1 MSEFA
6 GICVLYIEDDPDI
19 ADLAQRHLHRAGY
32 VVDTAP
38 DGVTGLALY
47 ADHRYDVV
55 TVDQHIP
62 RLAGLDVIRAL
73 TAHTPAPT
81 IIMVTGTGDEQTA
94 VEAMKLGA
102 SDYLVKD
109 TEGGYLEL
117 LPVVIERA
125 LRQRQ
130 IADQKRQAEE
140 ALRESQALLQGLLD
154 YAPATI
160 YVKDSHGR
168 FLLVNRQFASW
179 LKLHPWQ
186 MVGKSQYDLF
196 PAEIATAWAEQDQQ
210 IITTCEPVEFEE
222 TLEINDGR
230 WRTYLTIKFPLYD
243 AQGHVYAVG
252 AVCNDITERKHLEE
266 ILELRVRERT
276 VQLEA
281 TSYQLQRNRDL
292 LQTIFDGINDGLL
305 LLNQSGYIMTA
316 NQAMCVLLGRS
327 LEQLIDQSWAAFCQ
341 TPEINQIDTEISFP
355 GLWVLDTLQDG
366 LPRRQRERFVLNGAT
381 TRVLDLHALPIYSA
395 NTPATSGQAVDRVV
409 LHVVD
414 VTEQLQLEALMIENE
429 RFAASKRLTQI
440 VAHEVNSPLQT
451 IMFSLDM
458 LLRKTSNSEQQAF
471 LNVAQ
476 EEVERIGKIL
486 HQLKD
491 IYHTPDNNSVTRDVN
506 ALLERVLL
514 LTGGKLAQNHIVVER
529 DLVDDLPSIL
539 CSPDQLMQVFLNLIL
554 NAIDAM
560 PDGGKLY
567 IKTNV
572 QMIESKHMVIIEIT
586 DTGIGI
592 EDNIKSRIFEPFF
605 TTKSHGSGLG
615 LSVSQKII
623 KAARG
628 SLEVHSTV
636 GQGTTFRIILPIYGE
651 QAE

>member
-6 GICVLYIEDDPDI
+6 GIRILYMEDDPGI
-19 ADLAQRHLHRAGY
+19 ARLAQRHLRRAGY

-38 DGVTGLALY
+38 DGVTGLELY

-55 TVDQHIP
+55 AVDQHMP

-73 TAHTPAPT
+73 AEHTPPPT

-109 TEGGYLEL
+109 PEGGYLDL

-130 IADQKRQAEE
+130 MADQKQQAEE

-168 FLLVNRQFASW
+168 FLLVNRQFASL

-186 MVGKSQYDLF
+186 MVGKSQHDLF
-196 PAEIATAWAEQDQQ
+196 PAEIADAWAEQDQH
-210 IITTCEPVEFEE
+210 IITTHEPVEFEE
-222 TLEINDGR
+222 TLAINDGR

-243 AQGHVYAVG
+243 SQGNVYAVG
-252 AVCNDITERKHLEE
+252 AVCSDITERKHLEE

-316 NQAMCVLLGRS
+316 NQAMCKLLGRP

-341 TPEINQIDTEISFP
+341 SPRTDQIDTGIHFP
-355 GLWVLDTLQDG
+355 GLWVLDTLRDG
-366 LPRRQRERFVLNGAT
+366 LPRRQRERFALNGAT
-381 TRVLDLHALPIYSA
+381 TRVLDLHALPIYST
-395 NTPATSGQAVDRVV
+395 NTPAPSGHSVDRVV

-429 RFAASKRLTQI
+429 RFAANKRLTQI

-458 LLRKTSNSEQQAF
+458 LLRKTSSREQQVF
-471 LNVAQ
+471 LHIAQ

-491 IYHTPDNNSVTRDVN
+491 IYHAPDNNTVTHDVN

-514 LTGGKLAQNHIVVER
+514 LTGGKLTQNHILVER
-529 DLVDDLPSIL
+529 DLVDDLPPVS
-539 CSPDQLMQVFLNLIL
+539 CSTDQLMQVFLNLIL

-572 QMIESKHMVIIEIT
+572 QVIEGQPTVIMEIT

-592 EDNIKSRIFEPFF
+592 EDHIKSRIFEPFF

-623 KAARG
+623 NDVGG

-636 GQGTTFRIILPIYGE
+636 GQGTTFRIMLPIHGDRTE
-651 QAE
+651 

>member
-1 MSEFA
+1 MFEFV
-6 GICVLYIEDDPDI
+6 GIRVLYMEDDPGT
-19 ADLAQRHLHRAGY
+19 ARLAQRHLHQAGY

-38 DGVTGLALY
+38 DGLTGLALY
-47 ADHRYDVV
+47 AAQRYDVV
-55 TVDQHIP
+55 AVDQHMP
-62 RLAGLDVIRAL
+62 RLAGLEVIRAL
-73 TAHTPAPT
+73 AEHTPLPT
-81 IIMVTGTGDEQTA
+81 IIMITSPGDEQTA
-94 VEAMKLGA
+94 VEAMNLGA
-102 SDYLVKD
+102 SNYLVKD
-109 TEGGYLEL
+109 PEGGYLDL

-125 LRQRQ
+125 LCQRQ
-130 IADQKRQAEE
+130 MADQKQQAEE

-154 YAPATI
+154 YSPATI
-160 YVKDSHGR
+160 YVKDTQGH

-179 LKLHPWQ
+179 LNLHPWQ

-196 PAEIATAWAEQDQQ
+196 PLEIATAWARQDQQ
-210 IITTCEPVEFEE
+210 IIASHEPIEFEE
-222 TLEINDGR
+222 TLAIDQSH

-243 AQGHVYAVG
+243 SEGQVYAIG

-316 NQAMCVLLGRS
+316 NHAMCLLLGRS
-327 LEQLIDQSWAAFCQ
+327 LEELIDQSWVAFCQ
-341 TPEINQIDTEISFP
+341 APETNQIDTGISFP

-366 LPRRQRERFVLNGAT
+366 LPRRRRERFVLDGAT
-381 TRVLDLHALPIYSA
+381 TRMLDLQALPIYRA
-395 NTPATSGQAVDRVV
+395 NTSATSGQAVDRVV

-458 LLRKTSNSEQQAF
+458 LLRKTSNKEQRIF

-491 IYHTPDNNSVTRDVN
+491 IYHAPEHNSVTRDVN
-506 ALLERVLL
+506 ALLERALL

-529 DLVDDLPSIL
+529 DMIADLPPVL
-539 CSPDQLMQVFLNLIL
+539 CYTDQLMQVFLNLIL

-560 PDGGKLY
+560 PDGGKLQ
-567 IKTNV
+567 IRTNT
-572 QMIESKHMVIIEIT
+572 QIIEDQHMIMIEIT
-586 DTGIGI
+586 DTGVGI
-592 EDNIKSRIFEPFF
+592 EQDLQLRVFEPFF

-623 KAARG
+623 NEAHG
-628 SLEVHSTV
+628 ILQLHSTV
-636 GQGTTFRIILPIYGE
+636 GQGTTFRIMLPTYGE
-651 QAE
+651 QHV